1 MVNVPL
7 PLGSGLNHHG
17 RNILG
22 KFSTSLSK
30 QVVEGGV
37 NMREDYSSEDGG
49 NI

>member
-1 MVNVPL
+1 MVTVPL

-17 RNILG
+17 KNILG

-37 NMREDYSSEDGG
+37 NMREDYSEDGG